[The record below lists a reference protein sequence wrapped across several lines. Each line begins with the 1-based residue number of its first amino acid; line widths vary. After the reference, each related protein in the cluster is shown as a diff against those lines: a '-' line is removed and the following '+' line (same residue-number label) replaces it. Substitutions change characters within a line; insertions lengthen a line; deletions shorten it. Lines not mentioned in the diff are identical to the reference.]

1 MRTSKKHNTQHEKTK
16 MIKRTKIAMKLLDEV
31 KAEFLETAEFI
42 DDRPE
47 QECSKKNI
55 SVEEVIFLFTC
66 LGAKS

>member
-1 MRTSKKHNTQHEKTK
+1 
-16 MIKRTKIAMKLLDEV
+16 MKLLDEV

-42 DDRPE
+42 ADRPE